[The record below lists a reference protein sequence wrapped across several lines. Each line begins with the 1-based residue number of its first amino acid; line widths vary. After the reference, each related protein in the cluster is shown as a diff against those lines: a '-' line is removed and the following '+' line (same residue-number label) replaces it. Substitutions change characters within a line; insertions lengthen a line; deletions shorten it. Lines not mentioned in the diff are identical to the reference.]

1 MDWKSHIEV
10 LLSAGAT
17 IEQLASGMGV
27 TPNAVREIRAGRTRS
42 PRADAAFK
50 LADMKPDQFGGPP
63 LNQVT
68 ALIDTRMSKRAL
80 RARLGLGNDAHLA
93 KVLGVPAGQVA
104 SWPEEDAL
112 PALPQIAELLGH
124 QQAAP
129 ITRCEPEDPDAERI
143 ISVDAA

>member
-1 MDWKSHIEV
+1 MNNLTASEIIDRLGGTTEV
-10 LLSAGAT
+10 ARICQVKPPSVSEWRSSGIPPARRQFLELLKPEAFSGQAAG
-17 IEQLASGMGV
+17 V
-27 TPNAVREIRAGRTRS
+27 IRTLS
-42 PRADAAFK
+42 DK
-50 LADMKPDQFGGPP
+50 
-63 LNQVT
+63 
-68 ALIDTRMSKRAL
+68 RMSKRAL

-129 ITRCEPEDPDAERI
+129 ITPCEPEDPDAERI
-143 ISVDAA
+143 NSVDAA